1 LGNRAGRINAI
12 ARLGGILTLLVV
24 LSGCGLLN
32 AFTVP
37 APDSL
42 TGEACFL
49 TPPDARGP
57 YYIANAPVKES
68 LYPEGTPGERLV
80 ISGTVYTAGCV
91 AVLAGAE
98 VDVWQ
103 ADANGDYDFSDQF
116 LGRGKVLTDAN
127 GRYRFET
134 ILPGL
139 YEPRPRHIHF
149 RVYRPDASELI
160 TQLYFEG
167 SVRGA
172 PDALTIPL
180 TRDGDVLRGQ
190 FDIILGP

>member
-1 LGNRAGRINAI
+1 MRITYKRYGLIAAGLLA
-12 ARLGGILTLLVV
+12 LVV
-24 LSGCGLLN
+24 SGCGLLDV
-32 AFTVP
+32 FTVP

-49 TPPDARGP
+49 TPRDMEGP
-57 YYIANAPVKES
+57 YYIAGAPFKES
-68 LYPEGTPGERLV
+68 LYPTGTPGERLV
-80 ISGTVYTAGCV
+80 ISGTVYTAGC
-91 AVLAGAE
+91 AGVLAGAE

-103 ADANGDYDFSDQF
+103 ADANGEYDFSDQF

-127 GRYRFET
+127 GRYTFET
-134 ILPGL
+134 VLPGL

-149 RVYRPDASELI
+149 RIFHPDRGELI

-172 PDALTIPL
+172 PAEQTIPL
-180 TRDGDVLRGQ
+180 TQDDDTLRGT
-190 FDIILGP
+190 FDIVVGP